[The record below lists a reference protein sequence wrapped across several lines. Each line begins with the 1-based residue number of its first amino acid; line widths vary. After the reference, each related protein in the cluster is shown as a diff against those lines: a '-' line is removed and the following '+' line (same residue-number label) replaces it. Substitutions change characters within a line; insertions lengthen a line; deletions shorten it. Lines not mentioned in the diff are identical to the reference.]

1 MKNESGNAR
10 APSEKNA
17 EEARSLSPIEEESE
31 YAPTFFREPPG
42 SFAISEPEH
51 SDCDDNATRRT
62 SKERQRMLRK
72 MEGNK
77 EIESRENQ
85 IRSDT
90 DSRLP
95 SMYTWSDSAGD
106 SSSGDERMEP
116 NRQLRRVKGSY
127 CCFKAGISSRYARGE
142 FRDGGG

>member
-1 MKNESGNAR
+1 
-10 APSEKNA
+10 
-17 EEARSLSPIEEESE
+17 LSPIEEESE
-31 YAPTFFREPPG
+31 YAPFFREPPT
-42 SFAISEPEH
+42 SFAISEPED
-51 SDCDDNATRRT
+51 SSCDNATRRS

-72 MEGNK
+72 LEGNK

-85 IRSDT
+85 IQSDT

-95 SMYTWSDSAGD
+95 TMYTWSDSTGD

-127 CCFKAGISSRYARGE
+127 CCFKTGISIKCDSFATGLSRAEDNRARAMIPNE
-142 FRDGGG
+142 RE